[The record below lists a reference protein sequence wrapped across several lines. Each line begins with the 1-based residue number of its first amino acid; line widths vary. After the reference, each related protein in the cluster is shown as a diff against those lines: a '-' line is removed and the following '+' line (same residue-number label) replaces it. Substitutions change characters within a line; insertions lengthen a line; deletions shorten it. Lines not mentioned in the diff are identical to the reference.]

1 MVDMDHVNVK
11 GKKYLLNTL
20 KLLTGNKELDIE
32 KVPDNILIIA
42 QAIDEPDELPYLIE
56 TIKSME
62 IENMDRFRFV
72 LFRVQI
78 DSQLHMNED
87 LMRYQKR
94 LFVSQVIEKLL
105 YEEVFLA
112 EEKDEDEDDEEERD
126 G

>member
-1 MVDMDHVNVK
+1 MVMDHVNIK
-11 GKKYLLNTL
+11 GKKYLMDTL
-20 KLLTGNKELDIE
+20 RLLTGNKEPDVE
-32 KVPDNILIIA
+32 NVPDNILIIA

-56 TIKSME
+56 TIKSMN

-105 YEEVFLA
+105 YEKVFFA
-112 EEKDEDEDDEEERD
+112 EEKEDDDEGEERD

>member
-1 MVDMDHVNVK
+1 MVDMDHVNIK

-20 KLLTGNKELDIE
+20 KLLTGNKE
-32 KVPDNILIIA
+32 PDTGSIPDTILIIA

-56 TIKSME
+56 TIKSMK
-62 IENMDRFRFV
+62 IEDMDRFRFV

-87 LMRYQKR
+87 LMSYQKR

-105 YEEVFLA
+105 YEEVFFA
-112 EEKDEDEDDEEERD
+112 EAKEEEEDEEEERD

>member
-1 MVDMDHVNVK
+1 MDHINIK

-20 KLLTGNKELDIE
+20 KLLTGNKETDIE
-32 KVPDNILIIA
+32 NIPDTILIIA

-56 TIKSME
+56 TIKSMK
-62 IENMDRFRFV
+62 IEDMDKFRFV

-105 YEEVFLA
+105 YEEVFFA
-112 EEKDEDEDDEEERD
+112 EEKEEDEDEYEERD